1 MKDRDLSKCQCERAG
16 FCPVFNMEMGI
27 SPPNFSWCQS
37 ATEEQREKFLKNTS
51 KTVRK
56 VKERENFVPVVNFY
70 DQLPEKKSRFAV
82 CVIPANESA
91 MKLLDVS
98 RDSIKSYAEKCG
110 ADYIELTGN
119 QCEDWPIG
127 NKFRLYHVTSVYEKT
142 VFLDCDVIVKDNA
155 PNLFKITPDD
165 KISAYDEYHD
175 WPDRKWIINQY
186 QTINK
191 AFGRP
196 FDLNIPNFMINSGV
210 LVIPNSCREYYKQPS
225 EPYPKI
231 WCFDQQYLS
240 MCLPDNKFFRL
251 DRRWNNC
258 LATSGFWEGLEA
270 SYIQHVNGEKKQK
283 ARRNLL
289 QQLVNGAKSEY
300 EIISE
305 GWNLPKS
312 YTLPDNMDEV
322 EIVTI
327 HYNAIQSK
335 RLTKTYKLWMK
346 SLKNV
351 APFVKCYE
359 IVFDGREPEIPN
371 SIVIPA
377 SLDKNCLW
385 QKESLLNLAFKNIDK
400 NKKYFF
406 WIDHDACFQSP
417 KWLEYALDKME
428 NGFDFVQLFDMIAWS
443 DKYGNTEMI
452 KKGRVWSL
460 GNQSAKIPS
469 QFDGVQINPHVGNP
483 GMAWAARVDSLKKI
497 GESPWPNAVIGSG
510 DEYFCMGIIRQ
521 LDIQRIMSKFIGGTK
536 HRPLKQYGKTYSKK
550 MLDTI
555 DKIAGLYF
563 NSTYCPWPVFHIWHG
578 DSKNRQYVTRH
589 DIITDC
595 ELDLDND
602 IYINEDGIFEFV
614 EDKRHA
620 SKRFYKFFLDRK
632 ED

>member
-1 MKDRDLSKCQCERAG
+1 MDKDLSKCQCERAG
-16 FCPVFNMEMGI
+16 FCPIFNVEMGI
-27 SPPNFSWCQS
+27 SPPNFAWCQT
-37 ATEEQREKFLKNTS
+37 ATERQRERFFEINKN
-51 KTVRK
+51 TVRK
-56 VKERENFVPVVNFY
+56 VKERKGFVPIMSY
-70 DQLPEKKSRFAV
+70 HDDLPEKTSDFAV

-91 MKLLDVS
+91 MELLDVS

-119 QCEDWPIG
+119 QCEEWPIG

-142 VFLDCDVIVKDNA
+142 VFFDCDVIVRGNA
-155 PNLFKITPDD
+155 PNLFKITPND
-165 KISAYDEYHD
+165 KVSAYDEFHD
-175 WPDRKWIINQY
+175 WPSKDWIIAQY
-186 QTINK
+186 RIINK
-191 AFGRP
+191 G
-196 FDLNIPNFMINSGV
+196 FDRSADFNIPKFMINSGV
-210 LVIPNSCREYYKQPS
+210 LVIPNSCCEYYKQPAD
-225 EPYPKI
+225 PFPKI

-240 MCLPDNKFFRL
+240 MCLPDEKFFRL

-258 LATSGFWEGLEA
+258 LATSGFWDGLET
-270 SYIQHVNGEKKQK
+270 SYVQHVNGERNQK
-283 ARRNLL
+283 ARKNLL
-289 QQLVNGAKSEY
+289 QQLVSGVTSEY
-300 EIISE
+300 EAISKN
-305 GWNLPKS
+305 WKLPTS
-312 YTLPDNMDEV
+312 YALPDNMDEV

-335 RLTKTYKLWMK
+335 RLTKTYKLWIK
-346 SLKNV
+346 SLKNI

-417 KWLEYALDKME
+417 KWLEYALDKMK
-428 NGFDFVQLFDMIAWS
+428 NGFDFVQLFDVIAWS
-443 DKYGNTEMI
+443 DKYGNIEMI
-452 KKGRVWSL
+452 KRGRVSSL
-460 GNQSAKIPS
+460 QDKSAKIPS
-469 QFDGVQINPHVGNP
+469 QFDGVEINRYVGNP
-483 GMAWAARVDSLKKI
+483 GLAWGARVDSLKKI

-510 DEYFCMGIIRQ
+510 DEYFCMGIVRQ
-521 LDIQRIMSKFIGGTK
+521 LDIQRIMSALIGGTK
-536 HRPLKQYGKTYSKK
+536 HRALKEFGKTYSKL
-550 MLDTI
+550 MLETI
-555 DKIAGLYF
+555 DNIAELHF
-563 NSTYCPWPVFHIWHG
+563 NSTFCPWPAFHIWHG